1 MDSSAEPPSPP
12 PRYPASPRSPEPAP
26 LLTSRE
32 YYDLAKDP
40 HQLTDKLYRATP
52 AQEQALGIPALAAR
66 LAADRVS

>member
-1 MDSSAEPPSPP
+1 MDSSAEPSPP

-32 YYDLAKDP
+32 YDLANDP